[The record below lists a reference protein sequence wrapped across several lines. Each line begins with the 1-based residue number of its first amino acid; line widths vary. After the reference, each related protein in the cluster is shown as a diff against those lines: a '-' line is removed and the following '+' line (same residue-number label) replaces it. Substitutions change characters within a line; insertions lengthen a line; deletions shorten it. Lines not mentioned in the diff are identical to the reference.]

1 MNTKKSQYISNNKPG
16 GNMDLGQTRRVY
28 TKEFKEETI
37 GLILN
42 RGMSVSQVSKDLS
55 IGTET
60 IYRWIRKYKADPI
73 NSFPGKGHL
82 KPEDEK
88 MRKLERELADV
99 KEERDIL
106 KKAISIFSKTK

>member
-1 MNTKKSQYISNNKPG
+1 MH
-16 GNMDLGQTRRVY
+16 LGQVRRSY

-37 GLILN
+37 GLVLN
-42 RGMSVSQVSKDLS
+42 RGLSVSQVSKDLD
-55 IGTET
+55 IGKEL
-60 IYRWIRKYKADPI
+60 IYSWMRKYKSDPE
-73 NSFPGKGHL
+73 NSFPGKGNQ

-88 MRKLERELADV
+88 LRKLERELADV

>member
-1 MNTKKSQYISNNKPG
+1 MN
-16 GNMDLGQTRRVY
+16 LGQERRTY

-88 MRKLERELADV
+88 MRKLERELSEV

-106 KKAISIFSKTK
+106 KKAISIFSRTK

>member
-1 MNTKKSQYISNNKPG
+1 
-16 GNMDLGQTRRVY
+16 MDLGQRRRVF
-28 TKEFKEETI
+28 TKEFKEETVH
-37 GLILN
+37 LVLT
-42 RGMSVSQVSKDLS
+42 RGMSVSQVSKDLE
-55 IGTET
+55 IRADL
-60 IYRWIRKYKADPI
+60 IYNWIRKYKSDPE

-99 KEERDIL
+99 KEERYIL

>member
-1 MNTKKSQYISNNKPG
+1 MN
-16 GNMDLGQTRRVY
+16 LGQTRRVY

-37 GLILN
+37 GLILD

-60 IYRWIRKYKADPI
+60 IYRWIRKYKADPT

-82 KPEDEK
+82 KPEDKK

-99 KEERDIL
+99 KEERGIL

>member
-1 MNTKKSQYISNNKPG
+1 MNDGVQS
-16 GNMDLGQTRRVY
+16 RRVY

-42 RGMSVSQVSKDLS
+42 RGMSVSQVSRDLS

-60 IYRWIRKYKADPI
+60 LYRWIRQYKSDPEH
-73 NSFPGKGHL
+73 SFPGKGHQ

-88 MRKLERELADV
+88 IHKLERELADV

>member
-1 MNTKKSQYISNNKPG
+1 
-16 GNMDLGQTRRVY
+16 MDLGQVRRVY
-28 TKEFKEETI
+28 TKEFKEETVHLVI
-37 GLILN
+37 T
-42 RGMSVSQVSKDLS
+42 RGMSVSQVSKDLA

-60 IYRWIRKYKADPI
+60 IYRWIRHYKSDPE

-106 KKAISIFSKTK
+106 KKAISIFSRTK

>member
-1 MNTKKSQYISNNKPG
+1 MN
-16 GNMDLGQTRRVY
+16 LGQTRRVY

-37 GLILN
+37 GLILD

-82 KPEDEK
+82 KPEDKK

-99 KEERDIL
+99 KEERGIL